1 MFLFQGKVLLYYYY
15 YYYYYYVW
23 IMFTARIFSDNE
35 HVTILFHAAGP
46 EESTQEH
53 SRDVC
58 PVTVTSVVC
67 DGCVLLQAETWR

>member
-1 MFLFQGKVLLYYYY
+1 
-15 YYYYYYVW
+15 
-23 IMFTARIFSDNE
+23 MFTALIFIETD
-35 HVTILFHAAGP
+35 HVTILFHAVGP

-58 PVTVTSVVC
+58 PVTETSVLC